1 MHKNNKMNS
10 LLIVIFSVFYILF
23 IAALC
28 YYYYLKKTEQFKDF
42 FTCTLQLDNIDH
54 RFIDEY
60 KQYDNK
66 SVGCGICK
74 RATLKVNVTPCPK
87 DAYGSPLTSCIQ
99 KATLTSSFGNPIEYT
114 KDITPKNISDFFCF
128 G

>member
-1 MHKNNKMNS
+1 MHKHKMNTI
-10 LLIVIFSVFYILF
+10 LIVIIRVYYILF
-23 IAALC
+23 IAALI
-28 YYYYLKKTEQFKDF
+28 YFYYLKKKETFNDV

-54 RFIDEY
+54 RFMDEY

-66 SVGCGICK
+66 NVACGVCQ
-74 RATLKVNVTPCPK
+74 RATLKVNVNACPT
-87 DAYGSPLTSCIQ
+87 DENGSPLSSCIQ